1 MKQGLFKTLSQRG
14 FIEQVTD
21 EKIENI
27 LNDQEVVCYIGFDPT
42 APSLHVGSLEPIML
56 LKWFEIYGHKPIAVI
71 GTGTAMVGDPS
82 GKIEMRKMMTKD
94 QIFQNAQGI
103 RKNLNQFLNLVEGDR
118 KVGQTKIRYNSD
130 WLLPLNYID
139 FIRDI
144 GVHFSVNRM
153 LSFESYKIRMEKGLS
168 FLEFNYQ
175 VMQAYDFLKLFEQE
189 NCIMQI
195 GGADQWGNMV
205 AGIDLIRRIYQKETY
220 AFTAPLVVA
229 SNGEKMGKTAGN
241 AVWIDADLLSPYD
254 YYQYWI
260 NVDDNDV
267 KRFMKLFTLLD
278 IEEIESI
285 TASEKNI
292 NEAKRILA
300 FETTKLAHG
309 EEEAIKASKGSKI
322 FTKNVEN
329 KLDDEVLGLIPN
341 FNFEKKDGNTVDLV
355 NLMVISDLASSKSDA
370 KRLIEQ
376 GGVTIDD
383 KIVKDIKY
391 QILIDN
397 LQKNYILIRVGKKKY
412 KKITFV

>member
-1 MKQGLFKTLSQRG
+1 MKKGLFKELSKRG

-21 EKIENI
+21 EKIEKI
-27 LNDQEVVCYIGFDPT
+27 LDNEEVNCYIGFDPT
-42 APSLHVGSLEPIML
+42 ASSLHVGSLEPIML

-82 GKIEMRKMMTKD
+82 GKTEMRKMMDKER
-94 QIFQNAQGI
+94 IFENAKGI
-103 RKNLNQFLNLVEGDR
+103 LKNLGQFLSIEEKEHNAG
-118 KVGQTKIRYNSD
+118 KTKIRYNSD

-189 NCIMQI
+189 NCIMQM
-195 GGADQWGNMV
+195 GGSDQWGNIV
-205 AGIDLIRRIYQKETY
+205 AGIDLIRRIHQKDAY

-241 AVWIDADLLSPYD
+241 AVWIDADLMKPYD

-260 NVDDNDV
+260 NIDDKDV
-267 KRFMKLFTLLD
+267 KRFLKLFTLLD
-278 IEEIESI
+278 LEYIEEIMKEGN
-285 TASEKNI
+285 NI
-292 NEAKRILA
+292 NEAKKILA

-309 EEEAIKASKGSKI
+309 EQEAIKASKGAKI
-322 FTKNVEN
+322 FSKNIEAET
-329 KLDDEVLGLIPN
+329 LDLIPN
-341 FNFEKKDGNTVDLV
+341 YDVSKNNCNSIELVSILVDSGLT
-355 NLMVISDLASSKSDA
+355 SSKSEA

-376 GGVTIDD
+376 GGVTLDE
-383 KIVKDIKY
+383 KIIKDIKY
-391 QILIDN
+391 QILIDK
-397 LQKNYILIRVGKKKY
+397 LEKNYILIRVGKKKY
-412 KKITFV
+412 MKISFI

>member
-1 MKQGLFKTLSQRG
+1 MKKGLFKELSKRG

-21 EKIENI
+21 EKIEKI
-27 LNDQEVVCYIGFDPT
+27 LDNEEVNCYIGFDPT
-42 APSLHVGSLEPIML
+42 ASSLHVGSLEPIML

-82 GKIEMRKMMTKD
+82 GKTEMRKMMDKER
-94 QIFQNAQGI
+94 IFENAKGI
-103 RKNLNQFLNLVEGDR
+103 LKNLGQFLSIEEKEHNPG
-118 KVGQTKIRYNSD
+118 KTKIRYNSD

-189 NCIMQI
+189 NCIMQM
-195 GGADQWGNMV
+195 GGSDQWGNIV
-205 AGIDLIRRIYQKETY
+205 AGIDLIRRIHQKDAY

-241 AVWIDADLLSPYD
+241 AVWIDADLMKPYD

-260 NVDDNDV
+260 NIDDKDV
-267 KRFMKLFTLLD
+267 KRFLKLFTLLD
-278 IEEIESI
+278 LEYIEEIMKEGN
-285 TASEKNI
+285 NI
-292 NEAKRILA
+292 NEAKKVLA

-309 EEEAIKASKGSKI
+309 EQEAIKASKGAKI
-322 FTKNVEN
+322 FSKNIDAET
-329 KLDDEVLGLIPN
+329 LDLIPN
-341 FNFEKKDGNTVDLV
+341 YDISKNNSNSIELVSILVDSGL
-355 NLMVISDLASSKSDA
+355 SSSKSEA

-376 GGVTIDD
+376 GGVTLDE
-383 KIVKDIKY
+383 KIIKDIKY
-391 QILIDN
+391 QILIDK
-397 LQKNYILIRVGKKKY
+397 LEKNYILIRVGKKKY
-412 KKITFV
+412 MKISFI

>member
-1 MKQGLFKTLSQRG
+1 MKKGLFKELSKRG

-21 EKIENI
+21 EKIEKI
-27 LNDQEVVCYIGFDPT
+27 LDNEEVNCYIGFDPT
-42 APSLHVGSLEPIML
+42 ASSLHVGSLEPIML

-82 GKIEMRKMMTKD
+82 GKTEMRKMMDKER
-94 QIFQNAQGI
+94 IFENAKGI
-103 RKNLNQFLNLVEGDR
+103 LKNLSQFLSIEEKEHNAG
-118 KVGQTKIRYNSD
+118 KTKIRYNSD

-189 NCIMQI
+189 NCIMQM
-195 GGADQWGNMV
+195 GGSDQWGNIV
-205 AGIDLIRRIYQKETY
+205 AGIDLIRRIHQKDAY

-241 AVWIDADLLSPYD
+241 AVWIDADLMKPYD

-260 NVDDNDV
+260 NIDDKDV
-267 KRFMKLFTLLD
+267 KRFLKLFTLLD
-278 IEEIESI
+278 LEYIEEIMKEGN
-285 TASEKNI
+285 NI
-292 NEAKRILA
+292 NEAKKILA

-309 EEEAIKASKGSKI
+309 EQEAIKASKGAKI
-322 FTKNVEN
+322 FSKNIDAET
-329 KLDDEVLGLIPN
+329 LDLIPN
-341 FNFEKKDGNTVDLV
+341 YDIIKNNSNSIELVSILVDSGLT
-355 NLMVISDLASSKSDA
+355 SSKSEA

-376 GGVTIDD
+376 GGVTIDE
-383 KIVKDIKY
+383 KIIKDIKY
-391 QILIDN
+391 QILIDK
-397 LQKNYILIRVGKKKY
+397 LEKNYILIRVGKKKFM
-412 KKITFV
+412 KISFI

>member
-1 MKQGLFKTLSQRG
+1 MKKGLFKELSKRG

-21 EKIENI
+21 EKIEKI
-27 LNDQEVVCYIGFDPT
+27 LDNEEVNCYIGFDPT
-42 APSLHVGSLEPIML
+42 ASSLHVGSLEPIML

-82 GKIEMRKMMTKD
+82 GKTEMRKMMDKER
-94 QIFQNAQGI
+94 IFENAKGI
-103 RKNLNQFLNLVEGDR
+103 LKNLGQFLSIEEKEHNSG
-118 KVGQTKIRYNSD
+118 KTKIRYNSD

-189 NCIMQI
+189 NCIMQM
-195 GGADQWGNMV
+195 GGSDQWGNIV
-205 AGIDLIRRIYQKETY
+205 AGIDLIRRIHQKDAY

-241 AVWIDADLLSPYD
+241 AVWIDADLMKPYD

-260 NVDDNDV
+260 NIDDKDV
-267 KRFMKLFTLLD
+267 KRFLKLFTLLD
-278 IEEIESI
+278 LEYIEEIMKEGN
-285 TASEKNI
+285 NI
-292 NEAKRILA
+292 NEAKKILA

-309 EEEAIKASKGSKI
+309 EQEAIKASKGAKI
-322 FTKNVEN
+322 FSKNIDAET
-329 KLDDEVLGLIPN
+329 LDLIPN
-341 FNFEKKDGNTVDLV
+341 YDISKNNCNSIELVSILVDSGL
-355 NLMVISDLASSKSDA
+355 SSSKSEA

-376 GGVTIDD
+376 GGVTLDE
-383 KIVKDIKY
+383 KIIKDIKY
-391 QILIDN
+391 QILIDK
-397 LQKNYILIRVGKKKY
+397 LEKNYILIRVGKKKY
-412 KKITFV
+412 MKISFI